1 MKRFLLLPLIFIS
14 LFACNKKDDSNTP
27 EPPVTR
33 QDSLVVL
40 TYDTT
45 EKTVTATPGDSVVT
59 YVLQIWLV
67 EDYILDYGDDFTDE
81 GVKNA
86 LSSYLDMCIQWQMI
100 FPTFDAPETTLVFDW
115 FDQMYLGKEYIA
127 MAASY
132 DEQARKINGPVSFIR
147 FYIPDN

>member
-1 MKRFLLLPLIFIS
+1 MKRLILLPLIFIS

-40 TYDTT
+40 TYDPT

>member
-1 MKRFLLLPLIFIS
+1 MKRLLLLPLIFIS

-45 EKTVTATPGDSVVT
+45 EKTVIATPGDSVVT